1 MGLSSNGAA
10 LRLSDA
16 DNVAVALRALEPGT
30 ELLFGDDRVVAAQAI
45 PVGHKLATRE
55 IPAGA
60 AILKYGQT
68 MGRATAAIEAGA
80 HVHVHNVE
88 GIRGRGDL
96 AAARGANA

>member
-1 MGLSSNGAA
+1 MGLSTNGAA

-16 DNVAVALRALEPGT
+16 DNVAVVLRALEPGT
-30 ELLFGDDRVVAAQAI
+30 ELTFGAEHLIATQEI

-68 MGRATAAIEAGA
+68 MGRATVTIAAGE

-96 AAARGANA
+96 AAARSASA

>member
-1 MGLSSNGAA
+1 MGLSTDGAA

-16 DNVAVALRALEPGT
+16 DNVAVVLRALEPGT
-30 ELLFGDDRVVAAQAI
+30 ELVFGDDRVVTAQTI

-68 MGRATAAIEAGA
+68 MGRATATIAAGE

-96 AAARGANA
+96 AAARGASA

>member
-1 MGLSSNGAA
+1 MGLSTNGAA

-16 DNVAVALRALEPGT
+16 DNVAVVLRALEPGT
-30 ELLFGDDRVVAAQAI
+30 ELVFGDERIVAAEAI

-55 IPAGA
+55 ILAGGA
-60 AILKYGQT
+60 VLKYGQT
-68 MGRATAAIEAGA
+68 MGRATAPIAAGE

-96 AAARGANA
+96 AAARGASA